1 MEVSCKMKKKFTL
14 IELLVVISIIG
25 ILTSMLLPS
34 LGKARAKARAG
45 VCVSNLKN
53 VAVGVILYVDG
64 NNDYFPKQKNTY
76 DPIAYY
82 NNDSFS
88 TILWGSY
95 QPVVDQILEAK
106 DVFKCPESG
115 QEDPAASFGYDL
127 AMNAALH
134 SYNETH
140 VSINAIAKPSEVLIN
155 ADTNSSWLQPSIGSR
170 IEVRHGNNVNISW
183 VDGHVSQKN
192 WQSLFNNAQWG
203 HFINTAPFSYTG
215 NFTFAQ

>member
-1 MEVSCKMKKKFTL
+1 MKQKFTL
-14 IELLVVISIIG
+14 IELLVVVAIIG
-25 ILTSMLLPS
+25 ILSSMLLPAI
-34 LGKARAKARAG
+34 GKARAKARAG

-82 NNDSFS
+82 ENDSLS
-88 TILWGSY
+88 IILWGSY
-95 QPVVDQILEAK
+95 QVVIDQILESK
-106 DVFKCPESG
+106 DVFKCPASL
-115 QEDPAASFGYDL
+115 QADPAASFSYDL

-140 VSINAIAKPSEVLIN
+140 VSINALSKPSEVLVN

-170 IEVRHGNNVNISW
+170 IEVRHGNNVNTSW
-183 VDGHVSQKN
+183 VDGHVEAKS
-192 WQSLFNNAQWG
+192 WRSLYNNAQWG
-203 HFINTAPFSYTG
+203 HFIVDTPFSYAG
-215 NFTFAQ
+215 SFTFAE